1 MTITSIDIISR
12 TPGNNNNL
20 GLPCTD
26 PFRDNIKAE
35 TLKVDDIYWLATFNE
50 VRQKRMETLI
60 TINVKLRKV
69 KLGVIH
75 GAGKIQAPEKPMPA
89 LDLSDATALQFL
101 TRKTWC
107 ST

>member
-12 TPGNNNNL
+12 TAGNINSP
-20 GLPCTD
+20 GLPFAD
-26 PFRDNIKAE
+26 PVRDNIRAE

-50 VRQKRMETLI
+50 TRQKRTETLI

-75 GAGKIQAPEKPMPA
+75 GAGKIHAPEKPMPA
-89 LDLSDATALQFL
+89 LDLADTTALQFL
-101 TRKTWC
+101 TRKTWR